1 MLIALRLIGLAVVI
15 ALALTMLAWL
25 LTRERRWLRLAWN
38 IFKYAVFGLALVLLL
53 FAAEALWRQA

>member
-1 MLIALRLIGLAVVI
+1 VLIALRLIGLAVVI